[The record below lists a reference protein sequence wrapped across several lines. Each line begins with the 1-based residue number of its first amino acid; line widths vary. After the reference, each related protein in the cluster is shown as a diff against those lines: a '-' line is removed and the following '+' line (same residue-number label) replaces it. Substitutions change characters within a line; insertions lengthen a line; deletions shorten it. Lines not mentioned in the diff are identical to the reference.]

1 MRIKLTKRQSA
12 CLTVELE
19 LHSISSKTNSRA
31 ITHDIPVKVV
41 SLSKISPDEYQEP
54 SVNRT
59 TLSIQMPPL
68 KLLKHMIERMK
79 CLCEFVYLEATH
91 DGTLTL
97 KIEADSVSVSTYF
110 KNLTNLP
117 INQNQM
123 EEENVSRR
131 GDMEKNNESSNVR
144 LSLKRLSDLVNAL
157 QFQPSR
163 IICNFVN
170 NRYAHFFVIHEEDLI
185 LQFLI
190 SSVLA

>member
-1 MRIKLTKRQSA
+1 MTRRQSA

-19 LHSISSKTNSRA
+19 LHSVSSKLNSRA
-31 ITHDIPVKVV
+31 ITHDIPVKII
-41 SLSKISPDEYQEP
+41 SLSKISLNDYQEP

-59 TLSIQMPPL
+59 TLSIQLPPL

-79 CLCEFVYLEATH
+79 CLSEFVYLEATH
-91 DGTLTL
+91 KGTLTL

-117 INQNQM
+117 VNENQK
-123 EEENVSRR
+123 EK
-131 GDMEKNNESSNVR
+131 GDGNEIGSNVR
-144 LSLKRLSDLVNAL
+144 LSLKRLSDMINAL